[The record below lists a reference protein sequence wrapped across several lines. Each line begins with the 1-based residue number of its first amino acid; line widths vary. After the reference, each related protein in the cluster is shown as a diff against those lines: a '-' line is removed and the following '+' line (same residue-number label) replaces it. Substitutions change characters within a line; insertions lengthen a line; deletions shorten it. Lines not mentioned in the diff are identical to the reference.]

1 MNIVEPPLPR
11 PVPCSSATRPE
22 GVGRDGTGNDG
33 NVVKWIPGDDWSREL
48 ETRSGY
54 RFRVRPADPGDE
66 AGLAGFFS
74 HVTAEDLRFRFLS
87 AIRRVGQEQIERLT
101 HLDHVGNENF
111 LAFDAEH
118 GTLVATAMMAADVA
132 LEHAEVAIA
141 IHADFKHRGIGWTL
155 LDHVTRFARSR
166 GIKTLESMESRDNHQ
181 AIELEREMGFTVH
194 ACPGDPTTV
203 IVRAALDP
211 LAAAS

>member
-1 MNIVEPPLPR
+1 MDIVQPPLTP
-11 PVPCSSATRPE
+11 PGACSGATGQEAIVSNGAGNAENVAKWVPS
-22 GVGRDGTGNDG
+22 
-33 NVVKWIPGDDWSREL
+33 DDWSREL
-48 ETRSGY
+48 ETRTGY
-54 RFRVRPADPGDE
+54 RFRVRPADGGDE
-66 AGLAGFFS
+66 AGLAAFFT

-87 AIRRVGQEQIERLT
+87 AIRHVGHEQIERLT

-111 LAFDAEH
+111 LAFDDEH
-118 GTLVATAMMAADVA
+118 GTLVATAMMAADTA

-194 ACPGDPTTV
+194 SCPGDPTTV
-203 IVRAALDP
+203 IVRATLDP
-211 LAAAS
+211 LDVLA